1 MVCLSDFLLFFLRWG
16 KVSNGVNMTPT
27 SYVQLARGVYHWKII
42 ICDGTWDDWWFF
54 TLQIIMN
61 TVVYFSFFLL
71 FSLYH
76 FVAPDKVFHGYNS
89 SCSWLAFLQDH
100 LKSQWN
106 EWMGYS
112 HLELETLSWETATLT
127 PEAQTLFPEICPN
140 PFFVRQYLQCHWCLH
155 FRTKGEEFQ
164 FNFNFNV
171 A

>member
-27 SYVQLARGVYHWKII
+27 SYVQLARCVYHWKII

-127 PEAQTLFPEICPN
+127 LKLRHYFQKYVQILFLYANTCSITDVYISAQKE
-140 PFFVRQYLQCHWCLH
+140 
-155 FRTKGEEFQ
+155 K
-164 FNFNFNV
+164 NFNLISTLM
-171 A
+171 